1 MVWLEQN
8 IISSQN
14 FISFLHAAG
23 KEEGFGDNRSFP
35 FI

>member
-14 FISFLHAAG
+14 FFLHAAG